1 MKFAINIVTAAV
13 LLFASAPAFAHGGG
27 MGHMGGNMGAN
38 MSGNMGKTSQPPTV
52 IGRHDGDHHMHW
64 RYTKTTKTIGKLRT
78 VRLKTL
84 TPREVLRI
92 EREIGQL
99 RLELFKLAN
108 EGRGNSILA
117 HRIQNRAMVLSK
129 LVNGTPNFN

>member
-1 MKFAINIVTAAV
+1 MKFTINIATAAV
-13 LLFASAPAFAHGGG
+13 LLLASAPAFAHGGG

-117 HRIQNRAMVLSK
+117 HRI
-129 LVNGTPNFN
+129 